1 MDEDDLL
8 GDELD
13 LLGDED
19 DDDIMGDIDDLD
31 DSLLGRRRRRSRRR
45 RSSRARRSKRRYK
58 RSLAKGSA
66 SGTPPAGAKL
76 WPLGFPVVTFVN
88 AGPTTLTAITFP
100 QRLVRGRRLVVQA
113 SGSAAAAAI
122 IATGATINQIFVG
135 ADNQLPAANPLPV
148 SAYQATAF
156 GVEMVLSPAAPGIT
170 ITIQY
175 GIPVAPAAGETISI
189 STVLFS
195 DSWGG

>member
-1 MDEDDLL
+1 M
-8 GDELD
+8 
-13 LLGDED
+13 
-19 DDDIMGDIDDLD
+19 
-31 DSLLGRRRRRSRRR
+31 
-45 RSSRARRSKRRYK
+45 
-58 RSLAKGSA
+58 
-66 SGTPPAGAKL
+66 
-76 WPLGFPVVTFVN
+76 VTFVN
-88 AGPTTLTAITFP
+88 AGPTTLTSITFP

-113 SGSAAAAAI
+113 AGSSVAAATIAA
-122 IATGATINQIFVG
+122 GATVNQIFVG

-175 GIPVAPAAGETISI
+175 GIPVAPGIGDTVSI